1 MKNSLGVLLLG
12 AAVGAA
18 IGILMAPAKGSDT
31 RKKVFKG
38 AEDLADDLK
47 ERIRMSN
54 KKIDEYADMAEDTI
68 DRINRKLK
76 AAEKSYT

>member
-1 MKNSLGVLLLG
+1 MKNSLGLLLLG

-18 IGILMAPAKGSDT
+18 IGVLMAPAKGTDT

-47 ERIRMSN
+47 EKIRMSN
-54 KKIDEYADMAEDTI
+54 KKIDEYAEMAEETI
-68 DRINRKLK
+68 DKINKKLK